1 MSGMFVKKQTT
12 VQHAILRSHIGL
24 LYDSLYISFFDKE
37 KEITCKLARYLKRQN
52 EQDRSGYT
60 YTLAFGY
67 FAKQKAAARAAGC
80 SSELAKVGSQP
91 VIPI

>member
-1 MSGMFVKKQTT
+1 MSAMFVKKQTT

-52 EQDRSGYT
+52 DRQVDTHTHWHLGI
-60 YTLAFGY
+60 LPNRKPQQG
-67 FAKQKAAARAAGC
+67 
-80 SSELAKVGSQP
+80 QP
-91 VIPI
+91 VALAN